1 MRTGRLLP
9 MLSKQKFVRS
19 SFDDV
24 IMVVNMKKA
33 FDIVKR
39 LDIIVSAAILIL
51 IFIDVMLQV
60 FTRITPNTI
69 AVKWT
74 VEMGSILLCAMLWL
88 GLGQG
93 IANRAHIRFTMVVEM
108 FPKKLQKIFDI
119 IGDLVFMA
127 FCCVLAY
134 HTFSMLQFYA
144 ANGTATTILRW
155 GKCWTKL
162 PMFIGLIVAAIRLLL
177 CALSTLKH
185 FNDSEPETEN

>member
-1 MRTGRLLP
+1 M
-9 MLSKQKFVRS
+9 
-19 SFDDV
+19 
-24 IMVVNMKKA
+24 NKA
-33 FDIVKR
+33 LDTVKR
-39 LDIIVSAAILIL
+39 LDIIASSAIMIL

-69 AVKWT
+69 SVKWT
-74 VEMGSILLCAMLWL
+74 VEMGSILLCAMLWV

-93 IANRAHIRFTMVVEM
+93 ISNKAHIRFTMVVEM
-108 FPKKLQKIFDI
+108 FPPKVQKIFEV

-144 ANGTATTILRW
+144 ANGTSTTILRW

-162 PMFIGLIVAAIRLLL
+162 PMFIGLVIAAIRLLL
-177 CALSTLKH
+177 CALTTLKH
-185 FNDSEPETEN
+185 INDPVTEN